1 MDEFDLIQ
9 RFFAMQPLRRPDVSL
24 GIGDDAAV
32 LRVPDG
38 QELVASVDS
47 LVAGVH
53 FIETMDAEAVGHR
66 ALAVNLSDLAA
77 MGAEPAWALLALSLP
92 AADEGWLAGFARGFF
107 ALAGRYSV
115 ALVGGNTVR
124 GPLSITVTVHGFV
137 PRGMAITRAG
147 ARPGDH
153 IYVTGESGAAAA
165 GLRCWQEQG
174 MRDPDDVLLRRFLRP
189 EPRVPAGLALRG
201 IASAAIDVSDGFTAD
216 LGHILVASGAGA
228 NVSLESLPLAA
239 AAVER
244 FGRETA
250 LRMALSSGDDYELC
264 FTVPPQRLALFETR
278 RRTLDCAA
286 THIGEI
292 NATRKLRCVRQ
303 DGSDWAESAAGYKHF

>member
-1 MDEFDLIQ
+1 
-9 RFFAMQPLRRPDVSL
+9 
-24 GIGDDAAV
+24 
-32 LRVPDG
+32 
-38 QELVASVDS
+38 
-47 LVAGVH
+47 
-53 FIETMDAEAVGHR
+53 MDAEAVGHR

-92 AADEGWLAGFARGFF
+92 AADEKWLAGFARGFF

-115 ALVGGNTVR
+115 ALVGGNTAR
-124 GPLSITVTVHGFV
+124 GPMSITVTVHGFM

-153 IYVTGESGAAAA
+153 IYVTGEPGAAAA
-165 GLRCWQEQG
+165 GLRCWQERG
-174 MRDPDDVLLRRFLRP
+174 VRDPDDVLLRHFLRP

-201 IASAAIDVSDGFTAD
+201 LASAAIDVSDGFTAD
-216 LGHILVASGAGA
+216 LGHILAASGVGA

-250 LRMALSSGDDYELC
+250 LRMALSSGE
-264 FTVPPQRLALFETR
+264 
-278 RRTLDCAA
+278 
-286 THIGEI
+286 IGR
-292 NATRKLRCVRQ
+292 AHV
-303 DGSDWAESAAGYKHF
+303 